1 MAASTTG
8 SDRDFRE
15 QLGKFRLDPGV
26 AASVTS
32 EHTRTD
38 AQQSRSKRVST
49 ACEFCRKRKKKCDF
63 RYPNCSACT
72 RAGVRCT
79 VLSQGQQIFNASV
92 PRDQLEKLQKRV
104 EWLEHIIR
112 KKTGTDVS
120 DIPTGS
126 AVDGEGELDWWYHV
140 PELIAGNQTAA
151 SPGGATDSSSAGS
164 PGIAPELPNIGEI
177 FRDKLENRRPSTAR
191 PAAAP
196 PKVLRLSSFEEAQT
210 VANEYFDSLGY
221 QYPFLHRGEF
231 MTNLRRIYNSETV
244 PSDAQFSYHIVM
256 ATAVLIGSSD
266 GSMSSS
272 FYNASRE
279 TLPLALQNEDLPALR
294 ALLSIALY
302 TMFSTSGPSV
312 WHILGTAMRLAT
324 SLGLHKAK
332 QPGQTVDLVEDQM
345 GKRAFWS
352 LYNLDRLTAT
362 TLGRPVSISDEDITT
377 ELPREYDDNWVEAPG
392 ACNMSIPVQVVRL
405 RRIFSRIYRAFYS
418 NRPRPSREVVA
429 QMINDFRTELDA
441 WRNNAPLLLSAIHYS
456 TSYFDYLYYTSLL
469 LMYRPSPINPAP
481 DDACIVGCG
490 DSSIQIIRS
499 YWDSYSLG
507 KIKWIWLTLCQIYSA
522 GITILWCIE
531 QNIRALNEGRPVLW
545 EPKDDMVRYGV
556 DAVIV
561 LLEEFGKRRK
571 GVDRLATTFQKQSSA
586 VLSRMVHSPP
596 VIDDVLLMNGPV
608 PEIDPSVVEQLF
620 YAYDWF
626 QDEVA
631 TFYTL

>member
-15 QLGKFRLDPGV
+15 QLGKFRLDPAV

-38 AQQSRSKRVST
+38 TQQTRSKRVST

-112 KKTGTDVS
+112 KKTGADVS
-120 DIPTGS
+120 DTPTGS

-140 PELIAGNQTAA
+140 PDLIAGNQTAT

-191 PAAAP
+191 PAAAS

-210 VANEYFDSLGY
+210 VASEYFDSLGY

-231 MTNLRRIYNSETV
+231 MTNLRRIYNGETV
-244 PSDAQFSYHIVM
+244 PADAQFSYHITM

-294 ALLSIALY
+294 ALLSVALY

-312 WHILGTAMRLAT
+312 WHVLGTAMRLAT

-332 QPGQTVDLVEDQM
+332 QPGQAVDLVEDQM

-352 LYNLDRLTAT
+352 LYNLDRLTAA

-377 ELPREYDDNWVEAPG
+377 DLPREYDDNWIEAPG
-392 ACNMSIPVQVVRL
+392 ACAMSIPVQVVRL
-405 RRIFSRIYRAFYS
+405 RRIFSRVYRA
-418 NRPRPSREVVA
+418 
-429 QMINDFRTELDA
+429 
-441 WRNNAPLLLSAIHYS
+441 
-456 TSYFDYLYYTSLL
+456 
-469 LMYRPSPINPAP
+469 
-481 DDACIVGCG
+481 CK
-490 DSSIQIIRS
+490 
-499 YWDSYSLG
+499 YSL
-507 KIKWIWLTLCQIYSA
+507 
-522 GITILWCIE
+522 TIFPFYI
-531 QNIRALNEGRPVLW
+531 
-545 EPKDDMVRYGV
+545 
-556 DAVIV
+556 
-561 LLEEFGKRRK
+561 
-571 GVDRLATTFQKQSSA
+571 
-586 VLSRMVHSPP
+586 SP
-596 VIDDVLLMNGPV
+596 
-608 PEIDPSVVEQLF
+608 
-620 YAYDWF
+620 
-626 QDEVA
+626 
-631 TFYTL
+631 